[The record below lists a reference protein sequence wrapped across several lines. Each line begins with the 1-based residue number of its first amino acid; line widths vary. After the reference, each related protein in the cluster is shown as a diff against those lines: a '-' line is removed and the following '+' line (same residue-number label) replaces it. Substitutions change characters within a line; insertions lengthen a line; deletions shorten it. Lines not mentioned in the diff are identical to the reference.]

1 MFTPPVHGF
10 AGSSPLTRGKQDAGR
25 PQFRNEGF
33 IPTHAGRTSSFS
45 WLLRRSAD
53 HPRSREEN
61 FLGLIA
67 ILIIVSH
74 PPLTRGKPQFG
85 HDRRGMGR
93 LIPAHAGKTK
103 RRRSRRPEWPT
114 HPRSRGENMSR
125 KKQGSPVSGSSPLTR
140 GKRWWRPPPST
151 RCGLIPAHAGKTS
164 CSGWRWVA
172 RRAHPRS
179 RGENRTGVPR
189 RVPAGG
195 SSPLTRENGVS
206 TASSRQS
213 SGTPPP
219 TRGKRLRC
227 ADNRLDL
234 GLIPAHAG
242 KTRTRRPGSTGTGAH
257 PRSRGE
263 NKAVR

>member
-93 LIPAHAGKTK
+93 LIPAHAGKT
-103 RRRSRRPEWPT
+103 P
-114 HPRSRGENMSR
+114 HD
-125 KKQGSPVSGSSPLTR
+125 
-140 GKRWWRPPPST
+140 
-151 RCGLIPAHAGKTS
+151 PAHQSAST
-164 CSGWRWVA
+164 
-172 RRAHPRS
+172 AHPRS
-179 RGENRTGVPR
+179 RGENR
-189 RVPAGG
+189 
-195 SSPLTRENGVS
+195 
-206 TASSRQS
+206 
-213 SGTPPP
+213 
-219 TRGKRLRC
+219 
-227 ADNRLDL
+227 
-234 GLIPAHAG
+234 
-242 KTRTRRPGSTGTGAH
+242 STG
-257 PRSRGE
+257 S
-263 NKAVR
+263 VVVSS

>member
-1 MFTPPVHGF
+1 MRLPVGPDPRSHGENWMFTPPVHGF

-93 LIPAHAGKTK
+93 LIPAHAGKTCPG
-103 RRRSRRPEWPT
+103 RNRAAPFPA
-114 HPRSRGENMSR
+114 HPRSRGENVGGDR
-125 KKQGSPVSGSSPLTR
+125 RRRRGVGSSPLTR
-140 GKRWWRPPPST
+140 GKRWR
-151 RCGLIPAHAGKTS
+151 
-164 CSGWRWVA
+164 
-172 RRAHPRS
+172 
-179 RGENRTGVPR
+179 
-189 RVPAGG
+189 
-195 SSPLTRENGVS
+195 
-206 TASSRQS
+206 
-213 SGTPPP
+213 
-219 TRGKRLRC
+219 
-227 ADNRLDL
+227 
-234 GLIPAHAG
+234 
-242 KTRTRRPGSTGTGAH
+242 
-257 PRSRGE
+257 
-263 NKAVR
+263 

>member
-151 RCGLIPAHAGKTS
+151 RCGLIPAHAGKTGAVTRHTPG
-164 CSGWRWVA
+164 CRT
-172 RRAHPRS
+172 HPRS
-179 RGENRTGVPR
+179 RGENVVF
-189 RVPAGG
+189 RVAMGSPSG
-195 SSPLTRENGVS
+195 SSPLTRGKQNGGS
-206 TASSRQS
+206 QTGS
-213 SGTPPP
+213 
-219 TRGKRLRC
+219 C
-227 ADNRLDL
+227 W

-242 KTRTRRPGSTGTGAH
+242 KRCFDRELTPVVRHTPAHSGKTSSLRR
-257 PRSRGE
+257 
-263 NKAVR
+263 

>member
-93 LIPAHAGKTK
+93 LIPAHAGKT
-103 RRRSRRPEWPT
+103 RRCPAGHLPSGA
-114 HPRSRGENMSR
+114 HPRSRGENEAASATGAPLGWLIPAHAGKTSAVGRYPRSR
-125 KKQGSPVSGSSPLTR
+125 AAHPRSRGENGACAPSVASCSGSSPLTR
-140 GKRWWRPPPST
+140 GKRLACPIRPALV
-151 RCGLIPAHAGKTS
+151 RLIPAHARKTAD
-164 CSGWRWVA
+164 GERIEIHDG
-172 RRAHPRS
+172 AHPRS
-179 RGENRTGVPR
+179 RGENR
-189 RVPAGG
+189 
-195 SSPLTRENGVS
+195 
-206 TASSRQS
+206 
-213 SGTPPP
+213 
-219 TRGKRLRC
+219 RL
-227 ADNRLDL
+227 ADEVEQ
-234 GLIPAHAG
+234 A
-242 KTRTRRPGSTGTGAH
+242 
-257 PRSRGE
+257 
-263 NKAVR
+263 

>member
-85 HDRRGMGR
+85 HDRRGLGG

-151 RCGLIPAHAGKTS
+151 RCGLIPAHAGKT
-164 CSGWRWVA
+164 VA
-172 RRAHPRS
+172 VTRHTPGCRTHPRS
-179 RGENRTGVPR
+179 RGENVFAAPII
-189 RVPAGG
+189 VLIWD
-195 SSPLTRENGVS
+195 SSPLTR
-206 TASSRQS
+206 
-213 SGTPPP
+213 
-219 TRGKRLRC
+219 GKLVLV
-227 ADNRLDL
+227 DQVPQVL

-242 KTRTRRPGSTGTGAH
+242 KTRQ
-257 PRSRGE
+257 
-263 NKAVR
+263 

>member
-103 RRRSRRPEWPT
+103 RRRSRRPEWPA
-114 HPRSRGENMSR
+114 HPRSRGENRFSVSA
-125 KKQGSPVSGSSPLTR
+125 GSTLAGSSPLTR
-140 GKRWWRPPPST
+140 GKRRRGR
-151 RCGLIPAHAGKTS
+151 RCRRARRLIPAHAGKT
-164 CSGWRWVA
+164 WRSQTRAV
-172 RRAHPRS
+172 RLRAHPRS
-179 RGENRTGVPR
+179 RGENSGSCEPPQLPR
-189 RVPAGG
+189 G
-195 SSPLTRENGVS
+195 SSPLTRGKPIPKPS
-206 TASSRQS
+206 PKP
-213 SGTPPP
+213 TP
-219 TRGKRLRC
+219 
-227 ADNRLDL
+227 

-242 KTRTRRPGSTGTGAH
+242 KTRPCSSPPRTCRAH

-263 NKAVR
+263 NPPPWP

>member
-93 LIPAHAGKTK
+93 LIPAHAGKTVAVT
-103 RRRSRRPEWPT
+103 RHTPGCRT
-114 HPRSRGENMSR
+114 HPRSRGENVVFRVAM
-125 KKQGSPVSGSSPLTR
+125 GSPSGSSPLTR
-140 GKRWWRPPPST
+140 GKQNGGSQTGSCW
-151 RCGLIPAHAGKTS
+151 GLIPAHAGKP
-164 CSGWRWVA
+164 CFD
-172 RRAHPRS
+172 H
-179 RGENRTGVPR
+179 E
-189 RVPAGG
+189 
-195 SSPLTRENGVS
+195 LTPVVRH
-206 TASSRQS
+206 T
-213 SGTPPP
+213 
-219 TRGKRLRC
+219 
-227 ADNRLDL
+227 
-234 GLIPAHAG
+234 PAHSG
-242 KTRTRRPGSTGTGAH
+242 KTSSLRR
-257 PRSRGE
+257 
-263 NKAVR
+263 